1 MSHQPS
7 ILSIQKK
14 KNHLF
19 FTNLNIVYRLMGFMT
34 GQGPLRTVI
43 NIKAKPIINVSLL
56 RSLWALSMQA
66 RERERVPEQ
75 QVRREQQREQQKQPP
90 KVQLSLRFL
99 LGPKSDP
106 SCPIMPLLRMH
117 LSKRVTNN

>member
-43 NIKAKPIINVSLL
+43 NIKAKPIIKVSLL
-56 RSLWALSMQA
+56 RSLWALSIQA
-66 RERERVPEQ
+66 REREREST
-75 QVRREQQREQQKQPP
+75 RAAGEEGAAKRTAETAP
-90 KVQLSLRFL
+90 KGAIVIEIP
-99 LGPKSDP
+99 LGAK
-106 SCPIMPLLRMH
+106 I
-117 LSKRVTNN
+117 